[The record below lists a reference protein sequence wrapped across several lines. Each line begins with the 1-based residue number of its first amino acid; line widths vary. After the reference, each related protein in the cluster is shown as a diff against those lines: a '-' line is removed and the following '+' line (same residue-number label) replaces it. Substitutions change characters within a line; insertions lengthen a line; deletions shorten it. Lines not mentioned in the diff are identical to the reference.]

1 MEKNILTKGGAI
13 KVSGL
18 EINESRITLLSLR
31 RKGSK
36 FQVERFGQK
45 ELTPGTIVRGV
56 LVNPQAFKQSLKELK
71 KQAKPASPLLI
82 IAMPENLTY
91 LSSKNFPN
99 LDRDELEEAIELNF
113 HEFIPGDPNEIYWG
127 WQEEKISNNS
137 KQVIFA
143 SARKSDLKNY
153 LAVFNEVGLI
163 PMVIEPSSMA
173 ARRAFNNKSE
183 FILFVVENN
192 ATMAAIYHDGKIRY
206 STSFSVGIADKK
218 TLFDRMK
225 QVLNFIRAE
234 KNNDEIEVIL
244 SGNAANDELAQELA
258 NITQKE
264 VKLAGPELNFSSDK
278 IKSPIVLGA
287 ALRGLIEQK
296 NDDNL
301 SLLPVNAQESYEE
314 KRALRFFG
322 GIINLVAITGAIF
335 LILFYGFLAF
345 LFYLENQQSQKLA
358 NLPNVQTTNNQL
370 DQKEVTEMSTLV
382 KKIAGLI
389 SGEESWAPILS
400 QINVASKKG
409 INLTNITW
417 VKSGEPVNLVGNA
430 QSQDALADFKNILS
444 KSSYFDR
451 VTLSSTNL
459 NENQTLNF
467 TISLTLKSKALET
480 NE

>member
-1 MEKNILTKGGAI
+1 M
-13 KVSGL
+13 
-18 EINESRITLLSLR
+18 
-31 RKGSK
+31 
-36 FQVERFGQK
+36 
-45 ELTPGTIVRGV
+45 RGV
-56 LVNPQAFKQSLKELK
+56 LVNPQAFKQAVKELK
-71 KQAKPASPLLI
+71 KQAKPTSPLLI

-91 LSSKNFPN
+91 LSSKIFPN

-113 HEFIPGDPNEIYWG
+113 HEFVPGNPSDIYWG
-127 WQEEKISNNS
+127 WQEEKLSNNS

-143 SARKSDLKNY
+143 SARKNDLKNY
-153 LAVFNEVGLI
+153 LTVFNEVGLI

-183 FILFVVENN
+183 FVLFVVENN
-192 ATMAAIYHDGKIRY
+192 VTMAAIYQDSKIRY

-218 TLFDRMK
+218 TLFEKMK

-234 KNNDEIEVIL
+234 KASDEIEVIL
-244 SGNAANDELAQELA
+244 SGSASDNTLAQELA
-258 NITQKE
+258 NQTQKE
-264 VKLAGPELNFSSDK
+264 VKLAGPELNFASDK

-335 LILFYGFLAF
+335 LILFYGFLGF
-345 LFYLENQQSQKLA
+345 LIYLGNQHSQKLA
-358 NLPNVQTTNNQL
+358 NLPNIQTASNSV
-370 DQKEVTEMSTLV
+370 DQKEVSELNALV
-382 KKIAGLI
+382 KQVAGLI
-389 SGEESWAPILS
+389 DSEESWSPILS
-400 QINVASKKG
+400 QINTASQKG

-430 QSQDALADFKNILS
+430 QSQDALASFKTVLS
-444 KSSYFDR
+444 NSNYFDR

-459 NENQTLNF
+459 NENQTVSF
-467 TISLTLKSKALET
+467 TISLTLKSKALEK
-480 NE
+480 